1 MARHES
7 NRAIMANNNERDPW
21 GGRPDNQTP
30 PDLDE
35 IIKNLQKKFGKAVGG
50 GSGSGSGNN
59 DLGSGKL
66 FGGLALLSLLAWFV
80 FGFYQVGQGEEGVVL
95 RFGSY
100 STSAGPGLHWN
111 PPLIDRVY
119 KVNIERIESMSLRA
133 DMLTLDENIVEVA
146 LDVQY
151 RIGSAK
157 DYILEISNPESGLR
171 NATESS
177 LRHVV
182 GSTTMSDVIT
192 EGREVMGQQVQKML
206 QDVLNRYHAG
216 IDIRKVSIQD
226 SDPPKAV
233 KASFDDVIK
242 AKEDKERLK
251 NEAESYANSIIPEA
265 RGFAKRELEEASAY
279 REETVARAEGQSAR
293 FMRVLEEYKK
303 APEVTRQRL
312 YLETMEE
319 IYGKTSKVMVDV
331 EGGSN
336 MLYLPLD
343 KIIERREKDAVHTP
357 QVLPDKEAEHPSG
370 SSLDNQ
376 HITDR
381 IREAQIIRRREL
393 R

>member
-1 MARHES
+1 MS
-7 NRAIMANNNERDPW
+7 KNDRDPW
-21 GGRPDNQTP
+21 GGKQDNQTP

-35 IIKNLQKKFGKAVGG
+35 VIKKLQDKLANVFGN
-50 GSGSGSGNN
+50 GSGSGSGKADGN
-59 DLGSGKL
+59 SMKL
-66 FGGLALLSLLAWFV
+66 IGGIALLSLLAWFV
-80 FGFYQVGQGEEGVVL
+80 FGFYQVSQGEEGVVL

-100 STSAGPGLHWN
+100 SNSVGPGLHWN

-119 KVNIERIESMSLRA
+119 KVNIERIESMNLRA

-146 LDVQY
+146 LVVQY

-157 DYILEISNPESGLR
+157 DYILEISNPEAGLH
-171 NATESS
+171 NATESA

-182 GSTTMSDVIT
+182 GSTIMSDVIT

-206 QDVLNRYHAG
+206 QDILNRYHAG

-265 RGFAKRELEEASAY
+265 RGFAQREMEEASAY
-279 REETVARAEGQSAR
+279 RDEIIARAEGQSNR
-293 FMRVLEEYKK
+293 FLRVLDEYKK

-312 YLETMEE
+312 YLETMED
-319 IYGKTSKVMVDV
+319 IFTKTSKIMIDV
-331 EGGSN
+331 EGGNN
-336 MLYLPLD
+336 MIYLPLD
-343 KIIERREKDAVHTP
+343 KIMNNSAKNESTPAYVSPDTDAAQST
-357 QVLPDKEAEHPSG
+357 
-370 SSLDNQ
+370 SLQ
-376 HITDR
+376 EQQITDR
-381 IREAQIIRRREL
+381 VRAAQDIRRREL

>member
-1 MARHES
+1 MARNQS
-7 NRAIMANNNERDPW
+7 AGVSMSKNDKDPW
-21 GGRPDNQTP
+21 GGKQDNQTP

-35 IIKNLQKKFGKAVGG
+35 VIKKLQDKLANVFGN
-50 GSGSGSGNN
+50 GSGSGSGNADGN
-59 DLGSGKL
+59 SMKL
-66 FGGLALLSLLAWFV
+66 IGGVALLSLLAWFV
-80 FGFYQVGQGEEGVVL
+80 FGFYQVSQSEEGVVL

-100 STSAGPGLHWN
+100 SHSVGPGLHWN

-119 KVNIERIESMSLRA
+119 KVNIERIESMNLRA

-146 LDVQY
+146 LVVQY

-157 DYILEISNPESGLR
+157 DYILEISNPEAGLH
-171 NATESS
+171 NATESA

-182 GSTTMSDVIT
+182 GSTSMSDVIT

-206 QDVLNRYHAG
+206 QDILNRYHAG
-216 IDIRKVSIQD
+216 MDIRKVSIQD

-265 RGFAKRELEEASAY
+265 RGFAQREMEEASAY
-279 REETVARAEGQSAR
+279 RDETIARAEGQSNR
-293 FMRVLEEYKK
+293 FLRVLDEYKK

-312 YLETMEE
+312 YLETMED
-319 IYGKTSKVMVDV
+319 IFTKTSKIMVDV
-331 EGGSN
+331 DGGNN
-336 MLYLPLD
+336 MIYLPLD
-343 KIIERREKDAVHTP
+343 KIMNNSAKNESTSAYVSPDTDAAQST
-357 QVLPDKEAEHPSG
+357 
-370 SSLDNQ
+370 SLNEQ
-376 HITDR
+376 RINDR
-381 IREAQIIRRREL
+381 VRAAQDIRRREL

>member
-1 MARHES
+1 MS
-7 NRAIMANNNERDPW
+7 KNDRDPW
-21 GGRPDNQTP
+21 GGKQDNQTP

-35 IIKNLQKKFGKAVGG
+35 VIKKLQDKLANVFGNGSG
-50 GSGSGSGNN
+50 SGSGSGSGNADGN
-59 DLGSGKL
+59 SMKL
-66 FGGLALLSLLAWFV
+66 IGGIALLSLLAWFV
-80 FGFYQVGQGEEGVVL
+80 FGFYQVSQGEEGVVL

-100 STSAGPGLHWN
+100 SNSVGPGLHWN

-119 KVNIERIESMSLRA
+119 KVNIERIESMNLRA

-146 LDVQY
+146 LVVQY

-157 DYILEISNPESGLR
+157 DYILEISNPEAGLH
-171 NATESS
+171 NATESA

-182 GSTTMSDVIT
+182 GSTIMSDVIT

-206 QDVLNRYHAG
+206 QDILNRYHAG

-265 RGFAKRELEEASAY
+265 RGFAQREMEEASAY
-279 REETVARAEGQSAR
+279 RDEIIARAEGQSNR
-293 FMRVLEEYKK
+293 FLRVLDEYKK

-312 YLETMEE
+312 YLETMED
-319 IYGKTSKVMVDV
+319 IFTKTSKIMIDV
-331 EGGSN
+331 EGGNN
-336 MLYLPLD
+336 MIYLPLD
-343 KIIERREKDAVHTP
+343 KIMNNSAKNESTPVYVSPDTDAAQST
-357 QVLPDKEAEHPSG
+357 
-370 SSLDNQ
+370 SLQ
-376 HITDR
+376 EQQITDR
-381 IREAQIIRRREL
+381 VRAAQDIRRREL

>member
-1 MARHES
+1 MAP
-7 NRAIMANNNERDPW
+7 NQAAGANMSKNDRDPW
-21 GGRPDNQTP
+21 GGKQDNQTP

-35 IIKNLQKKFGKAVGG
+35 VIKKLQDKLSNVFGN
-50 GSGSGSGNN
+50 GSGSGSGNADGN
-59 DLGSGKL
+59 SMKL
-66 FGGLALLSLLAWFV
+66 IGGISLLSLLAWFV
-80 FGFYQVGQGEEGVVL
+80 FGFYQVSQSEEGVVL

-100 STSAGPGLHWN
+100 SNSVGPGLHWN

-119 KVNIERIESMSLRA
+119 KVNIERIESMNLRA

-146 LDVQY
+146 LVVQY

-157 DYILEISNPESGLR
+157 DYILEISNPEAGLH
-171 NATESS
+171 NATESA

-206 QDVLNRYHAG
+206 QDILNRYHAG
-216 IDIRKVSIQD
+216 MDIRKVSIQD

-265 RGFAKRELEEASAY
+265 RGFAQREMEEASAY
-279 REETVARAEGQSAR
+279 RDETIARAEGQSNR
-293 FMRVLEEYKK
+293 FLRVLDEYKK

-312 YLETMEE
+312 YIETMED
-319 IYGKTSKVMVDV
+319 IFTKTSKVMVDV
-331 EGGSN
+331 EGGNN
-336 MLYLPLD
+336 MIYLPLD
-343 KIIERREKDAVHTP
+343 KIMSNSTKNDSTPAYVSPDTDAAQST
-357 QVLPDKEAEHPSG
+357 
-370 SSLDNQ
+370 SLNEQ
-376 HITDR
+376 QISDR
-381 IREAQIIRRREL
+381 VRDAQDIRRREL

>member
-1 MARHES
+1 MS
-7 NRAIMANNNERDPW
+7 KNDRDPW
-21 GGRPDNQTP
+21 GGKQDNQTP

-35 IIKNLQKKFGKAVGG
+35 VIKKLQEKLGSVFGG
-50 GSGSGSGNN
+50 GSGSGSGNAGGN
-59 DLGSGKL
+59 SMKL
-66 FGGLALLSLLAWFV
+66 IGGIALLSLLAWFV
-80 FGFYQVGQGEEGVVL
+80 FGFYQVSQGEEGVVL
-95 RFGSY
+95 RFGTY
-100 STSAGPGLHWN
+100 SNSVGPGLHWN

-119 KVNIERIESMSLRA
+119 KVNIERIESMNLRA

-146 LDVQY
+146 LVVQY

-157 DYILEISNPESGLR
+157 DYILEISNPEAALH
-171 NATESS
+171 NATESA

-206 QDVLNRYHAG
+206 QDILNRYHAG
-216 IDIRKVSIQD
+216 MDIRKVSIQD

-265 RGFAKRELEEASAY
+265 RGFAQREMEEASAY
-279 REETVARAEGQSAR
+279 RDETIARAEGQSNR
-293 FMRVLEEYKK
+293 FLRVLDEYKK

-312 YLETMEE
+312 YLETMED
-319 IYGKTSKVMVDV
+319 IFTKTSKIMIDV
-331 EGGSN
+331 EGGNN
-336 MLYLPLD
+336 MIYLPLD
-343 KIIERREKDAVHTP
+343 KIMNNSAKNESTPAYVSPDTDAAQST
-357 QVLPDKEAEHPSG
+357 
-370 SSLDNQ
+370 SLNEQ
-376 HITDR
+376 RINDR
-381 IREAQIIRRREL
+381 VREAQDIRRREL

>member
-1 MARHES
+1 MS
-7 NRAIMANNNERDPW
+7 KNDRDPW
-21 GGRPDNQTP
+21 GGKQDNQTP

-35 IIKNLQKKFGKAVGG
+35 VIKKLQDKLANVFGN
-50 GSGSGSGNN
+50 GSGSGSGKADGN
-59 DLGSGKL
+59 SMKL
-66 FGGLALLSLLAWFV
+66 IGGIALLSLLAWFV
-80 FGFYQVGQGEEGVVL
+80 FGFYQVSQGEEGVVL

-100 STSAGPGLHWN
+100 SNSVGPGLHWN

-119 KVNIERIESMSLRA
+119 KVNIERIESMNLRA

-146 LDVQY
+146 LVVQY

-157 DYILEISNPESGLR
+157 DYILEISNPEAGLH
-171 NATESS
+171 NATESA

-206 QDVLNRYHAG
+206 QDILNRYHAG
-216 IDIRKVSIQD
+216 MDIRKVSIQD

-265 RGFAKRELEEASAY
+265 RGFAQREMEEASAY
-279 REETVARAEGQSAR
+279 RDETIARAEGQSNR
-293 FMRVLEEYKK
+293 FLRVLDEYKK

-312 YLETMEE
+312 YLETMED
-319 IYGKTSKVMVDV
+319 IFTKTSKIMIDV
-331 EGGSN
+331 EGGNN
-336 MLYLPLD
+336 MIYLPLD
-343 KIIERREKDAVHTP
+343 KIMNNSAKNESTP
-357 QVLPDKEAEHPSG
+357 AYVSPD
-370 SSLDNQ
+370 
-376 HITDR
+376 TDSAQQSTSVNEQR
-381 IREAQIIRRREL
+381 INDRVREAQDIRRREL

>member
-1 MARHES
+1 MS
-7 NRAIMANNNERDPW
+7 KNDRDPW
-21 GGRPDNQTP
+21 GGKQDNQTP

-35 IIKNLQKKFGKAVGG
+35 VIKKLQDKLANVFGN
-50 GSGSGSGNN
+50 GSGSGSGNADGN
-59 DLGSGKL
+59 SMKL
-66 FGGLALLSLLAWFV
+66 IGGIALLSLLAWFV
-80 FGFYQVGQGEEGVVL
+80 FGFYQVSQGEEGVVL

-100 STSAGPGLHWN
+100 SNSVGPGLHWN

-119 KVNIERIESMSLRA
+119 KVNIERIESMNLRA

-146 LDVQY
+146 LVVQY

-157 DYILEISNPESGLR
+157 DYILEISNPEAGLH
-171 NATESS
+171 NATESA

-206 QDVLNRYHAG
+206 QDILNRYHAG
-216 IDIRKVSIQD
+216 MDIRKVSIQD

-265 RGFAKRELEEASAY
+265 RGFAQREMEEASAY
-279 REETVARAEGQSAR
+279 RDETIARAEGQSNR
-293 FMRVLEEYKK
+293 FLRVLDEYKK

-312 YLETMEE
+312 YLETMED
-319 IYGKTSKVMVDV
+319 IFTKTSKIMIDV
-331 EGGSN
+331 EGGNN
-336 MLYLPLD
+336 MIYLPLD
-343 KIIERREKDAVHTP
+343 KIMNNSAKNESTPAYVSPDTDAAQST
-357 QVLPDKEAEHPSG
+357 
-370 SSLDNQ
+370 SLNEQ
-376 HITDR
+376 RINDR
-381 IREAQIIRRREL
+381 VREAQDIRRREL

>member
-1 MARHES
+1 MS
-7 NRAIMANNNERDPW
+7 KNDRDPW
-21 GGRPDNQTP
+21 GGKQDNQTP

-35 IIKNLQKKFGKAVGG
+35 VIKKLQDKLANVFGN
-50 GSGSGSGNN
+50 GSGSGSGNADGN
-59 DLGSGKL
+59 SMKL
-66 FGGLALLSLLAWFV
+66 IGGIALLSLLAWFV
-80 FGFYQVGQGEEGVVL
+80 FGFYQVSQGEEGVVL

-100 STSAGPGLHWN
+100 SNSVGPGLHWN

-119 KVNIERIESMSLRA
+119 KVNIERIESMNLRA

-146 LDVQY
+146 LVVQY

-157 DYILEISNPESGLR
+157 DYILEISNPEAGLH
-171 NATESS
+171 NATESA

-206 QDVLNRYHAG
+206 QDILNRYHAG
-216 IDIRKVSIQD
+216 MDIRKVSIQD

-265 RGFAKRELEEASAY
+265 RGFAQREMEEASAY
-279 REETVARAEGQSAR
+279 RDETIARAEGQSNR
-293 FMRVLEEYKK
+293 FLRVLDEYKK

-312 YLETMEE
+312 YLETMED
-319 IYGKTSKVMVDV
+319 IFTKTSKIMIDV
-331 EGGSN
+331 EGGNN
-336 MLYLPLD
+336 MIYLPLD
-343 KIIERREKDAVHTP
+343 KIMNNSAKNESTP
-357 QVLPDKEAEHPSG
+357 AYVSPD
-370 SSLDNQ
+370 
-376 HITDR
+376 TDSAQQSTSVNEQR
-381 IREAQIIRRREL
+381 INDRVREAQDIRRREL

>member
-1 MARHES
+1 MS
-7 NRAIMANNNERDPW
+7 KNDRDPW
-21 GGRPDNQTP
+21 GGKQDNQTP

-35 IIKNLQKKFGKAVGG
+35 VIKKLQDKLANVFGN
-50 GSGSGSGNN
+50 GSGSGSGNADGN
-59 DLGSGKL
+59 SMKL
-66 FGGLALLSLLAWFV
+66 IGGIALLSLLAWFV
-80 FGFYQVGQGEEGVVL
+80 FGFYQVSQGEEGVVL

-100 STSAGPGLHWN
+100 SNSVGPGLHWN

-119 KVNIERIESMSLRA
+119 KVNIERIESMNLRA

-146 LDVQY
+146 LVVQY

-157 DYILEISNPESGLR
+157 DYILEISNPEAGLH
-171 NATESS
+171 NATESA

-182 GSTTMSDVIT
+182 GSTIMSDVIT

-206 QDVLNRYHAG
+206 QDILNRYHAG

-265 RGFAKRELEEASAY
+265 RGFAQREMEEASAY
-279 REETVARAEGQSAR
+279 RDEIIARAEGQSNR
-293 FMRVLEEYKK
+293 FLRVLDEYKK

-312 YLETMEE
+312 YLETMED
-319 IYGKTSKVMVDV
+319 IFTKTSKIMIDV
-331 EGGSN
+331 EGGNN
-336 MLYLPLD
+336 MIYLPLD
-343 KIIERREKDAVHTP
+343 KIMNNSAKNESTPAYVSPDTDAAQST
-357 QVLPDKEAEHPSG
+357 
-370 SSLDNQ
+370 SLQ
-376 HITDR
+376 EQQITDR
-381 IREAQIIRRREL
+381 VRAAQDIRRREL

>member
-1 MARHES
+1 MS
-7 NRAIMANNNERDPW
+7 KNDRDPW
-21 GGRPDNQTP
+21 GGKQDNQTP

-35 IIKNLQKKFGKAVGG
+35 VIKKLQDKLANVFGN
-50 GSGSGSGNN
+50 GSGSGSGNADGN
-59 DLGSGKL
+59 SMKL
-66 FGGLALLSLLAWFV
+66 IGGIALLSLLAWFV
-80 FGFYQVGQGEEGVVL
+80 FGFYQVSQGEEGVVL

-100 STSAGPGLHWN
+100 SNSVGPGLHWN

-119 KVNIERIESMSLRA
+119 KVNIERIESMNLRA

-146 LDVQY
+146 LVVQY

-157 DYILEISNPESGLR
+157 DYILEISNPEAGLH
-171 NATESS
+171 NATESA

-206 QDVLNRYHAG
+206 QDILNRYHAG
-216 IDIRKVSIQD
+216 MDIRKVSIQD

-265 RGFAKRELEEASAY
+265 RGFAQREMEEASAY
-279 REETVARAEGQSAR
+279 RDETIARAEGQSNR
-293 FMRVLEEYKK
+293 FLRVLDEYKK

-312 YLETMEE
+312 YLETMED
-319 IYGKTSKVMVDV
+319 IFTKTSKIMIDV
-331 EGGSN
+331 EGGNN
-336 MLYLPLD
+336 MIYLPLD
-343 KIIERREKDAVHTP
+343 KIMNNSAKNESTPAYVSPDTDAAQST
-357 QVLPDKEAEHPSG
+357 
-370 SSLDNQ
+370 SLQ
-376 HITDR
+376 EQQITDR
-381 IREAQIIRRREL
+381 VRAAQDIRRREL

>member
-1 MARHES
+1 MS
-7 NRAIMANNNERDPW
+7 KNDRDPW
-21 GGRPDNQTP
+21 GGKQDNQTP

-35 IIKNLQKKFGKAVGG
+35 VIKKLQDKLANVFGN
-50 GSGSGSGNN
+50 GSGSGSGNADGN
-59 DLGSGKL
+59 SMKL
-66 FGGLALLSLLAWFV
+66 IGGIALLSLLAWFV
-80 FGFYQVGQGEEGVVL
+80 FGFYQVSQGEEGVVL

-100 STSAGPGLHWN
+100 SNSVGPGLHWN

-119 KVNIERIESMSLRA
+119 KVNIERIESMNLRA

-146 LDVQY
+146 LVVQY

-157 DYILEISNPESGLR
+157 DYILEISNPEAALH
-171 NATESS
+171 NATESA

-206 QDVLNRYHAG
+206 QDILNRYHAG
-216 IDIRKVSIQD
+216 MDIRKVSIQD

-265 RGFAKRELEEASAY
+265 RGFAQREMEEASAY
-279 REETVARAEGQSAR
+279 RDEIIARAEGQSNR
-293 FMRVLEEYKK
+293 FLRVLDEYKK

-312 YLETMEE
+312 YLETMED
-319 IYGKTSKVMVDV
+319 IFTKTSKIMIDV
-331 EGGSN
+331 EGGNN
-336 MLYLPLD
+336 MIYLPLD
-343 KIIERREKDAVHTP
+343 KIMNNSAKNESTPAYVSPDTDAAQST
-357 QVLPDKEAEHPSG
+357 
-370 SSLDNQ
+370 SLQ
-376 HITDR
+376 EQQITDR
-381 IREAQIIRRREL
+381 VRAAQDIRRREL

>member
-1 MARHES
+1 MS
-7 NRAIMANNNERDPW
+7 KNDRDPW
-21 GGRPDNQTP
+21 GGKQDNQTP

-35 IIKNLQKKFGKAVGG
+35 VIKKLQDKLANVFGN
-50 GSGSGSGNN
+50 GSGSGSGNADGN
-59 DLGSGKL
+59 SMKL
-66 FGGLALLSLLAWFV
+66 IGGIALLSLLAWFV
-80 FGFYQVGQGEEGVVL
+80 FGFYQVSQGEEGVVL

-100 STSAGPGLHWN
+100 SNSVGPGLHWN

-119 KVNIERIESMSLRA
+119 KVNIERIESMNLRA

-146 LDVQY
+146 LVVQY

-157 DYILEISNPESGLR
+157 DYILEISNPEAGLH
-171 NATESS
+171 NATESA

-182 GSTTMSDVIT
+182 GSTIMSDVIT

-206 QDVLNRYHAG
+206 QDILNRYHAG
-216 IDIRKVSIQD
+216 MDIRKVSIQD

-265 RGFAKRELEEASAY
+265 RGFAQREMEEASAY
-279 REETVARAEGQSAR
+279 RDETIARAEGQSNR
-293 FMRVLEEYKK
+293 FLRVLDEYKK

-312 YLETMEE
+312 YLETMED
-319 IYGKTSKVMVDV
+319 IFTKTSKIMIDV
-331 EGGSN
+331 EGGNN
-336 MLYLPLD
+336 MIYLPLD
-343 KIIERREKDAVHTP
+343 KIMNNSAKNESTPAYVSPDTDAAQST
-357 QVLPDKEAEHPSG
+357 
-370 SSLDNQ
+370 SLQ
-376 HITDR
+376 EQQITDR
-381 IREAQIIRRREL
+381 VRAAQDIRRREL